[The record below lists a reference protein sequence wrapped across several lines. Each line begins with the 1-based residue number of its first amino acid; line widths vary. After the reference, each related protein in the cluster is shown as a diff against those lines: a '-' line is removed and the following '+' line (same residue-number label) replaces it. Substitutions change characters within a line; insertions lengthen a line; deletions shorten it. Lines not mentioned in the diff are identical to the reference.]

1 MSEARILAAFYQP
14 KSKRFVSLTTDE
26 VAQRCGL
33 PVGHPDARSLIARGI
48 ILRQRLQGVNKGAWA
63 YHLSP
68 GGERRVL
75 AMVVVGTLPRPFLR
89 LTAVHHAVKNGKADG
104 IGSRKKEKKPLDG

>member
-14 KSKRFVSLTTDE
+14 KTRLFVSLTGDE
-26 VAQRCGL
+26 ILQRSGL
-33 PVGHPDARSLIARGI
+33 PPGHTDARSLIARGVI
-48 ILRQRLQGVNKGAWA
+48 VRQRLQGVNKGIWA

-75 AMVVVGTLPRPFLR
+75 AMTVVGTLPKTFVR
-89 LTAVHHAVKNGKADG
+89 LTAQP
-104 IGSRKKEKKPLDG
+104 KEAAE